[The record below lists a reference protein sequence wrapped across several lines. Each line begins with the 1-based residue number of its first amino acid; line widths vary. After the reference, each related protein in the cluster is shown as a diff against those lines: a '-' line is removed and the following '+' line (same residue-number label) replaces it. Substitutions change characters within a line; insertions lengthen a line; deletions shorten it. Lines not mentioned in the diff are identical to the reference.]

1 MRSKHLQKLLVMLFC
16 TAFFSAPAVVTAQQ
30 SATISLS
37 IPQAL
42 KKITKTFGTEFIYDG
57 ELLRD
62 IKTSYDLDN
71 IRNKSLEE
79 VLKGVLYPN
88 GFLFV
93 YLKENY
99 YTIVPKDRVGEAY
112 AKSMNSANTANISNT
127 NTTANQ
133 APQSRNISG
142 TVVNSSGSPL
152 DGVSITAKNAGTG
165 TTTNPN
171 GYFTILVNDN
181 DVLVISSI
189 GYIQQEIKIDNQD
202 NIKITLEGQQ
212 KILDEVVVVGYG
224 TQKRSDIT
232 GSVTSV
238 PKDRLSNL
246 PVTNILQAIEGSVAG
261 LNITTNSLSP
271 GSSAE
276 ILVRGQ
282 NSFSAGTGP
291 FIVVDGIPI
300 STLGGVTNDINPND
314 IASIEV
320 LKDASAVAIYGTRGS
335 NGVILITT
343 KRGATGK
350 AKISYNA
357 FAGPEF
363 KTNLLP
369 FMDGPQYVEKNLEYA
384 RQTGRNPVP
393 VPNFG
398 EQANYDA
405 GRTFDWIEAISQNGF
420 IQDHNLSISG
430 GTADIKYY
438 ISGEYLKQ
446 QGVLQGYQYGRTS
459 LRSNLDANLT
469 GWLKVGVSYYFVAN
483 NYDGGK
489 VDFLKAGKMSP
500 YSQPR
505 DSAGNYIFFP
515 MFPDTFYE
523 NPFLGLNNKVIDR
536 NKNMTGNFYGEVKL
550 PVKGLKYRL
559 NGSYSYLTS
568 RNNFYSGRSANNSI
582 GTATANNG
590 ETNSWIIENILSY
603 DRTWANHHVDVTG
616 LYSAQQS
623 SRFNS
628 GIAANTFI
636 NDQLTFNNIE
646 AAAIQKASSG
656 SSEAKFLS
664 QMLRINYSFGGKY
677 LFTATARRDGYSAF
691 GANTSKNAT
700 FPSVA
705 VGWNISNEEFMNR
718 SLINNLKLRASYGSS
733 GNQAIDPYRTITQQ
747 GAIQYIYNTTTT
759 SGVIANVLGN
769 PNLKWE
775 STIGTNLGLDFSILK
790 SRISG
795 TVDVYKT
802 KTSDVIIT
810 RQIPVISGYSA
821 ILDNVGKTSNRG
833 IEIMLNTVNIKNKNF
848 TWQTSLNAAV
858 NRNKVVEIYG
868 NNKDDR
874 GNNLFIGKSLGA
886 VYDYKLIGVWQTG
899 EDASKTDPAA
909 KPGDLKFEDTNGDG
923 KITTDDRIYLGTR
936 FPKYVGGISN
946 TFYYKQFSLNIFMQG
961 VFGVFKNNPALDIQ
975 NYAGRQ
981 NIFADIGYWTDA
993 NKSNSRPSLAY
1004 TNSRGYNYPTVSNYF
1019 RVKDITLSYR
1029 LNNSMLD
1036 RLNLGSAMFYISGRN
1051 IHTFTNWFGYDPE
1064 SNANYPNESS
1074 QRFLNYPN
1082 VSTYVFGVNLSLR

>member
-1 MRSKHLQKLLVMLFC
+1 MKSKHLKKLLLLLCSAV
-16 TAFFSAPAVVTAQQ
+16 FSAGVAIAQQ
-30 SATISLS
+30 PGTKSVTI
-37 IPQAL
+37 PEAL
-42 KKITKTFGTEFIYDG
+42 KKITKTFGTEFMYDG
-57 ELLRD
+57 ELLRGT
-62 IKTSYDLDN
+62 KTSYDLDN
-71 IRNKSLEE
+71 IRNKSVEE

-99 YTIVPKDRVGEAY
+99 YTIVPKDRVGEAFL
-112 AKSMNSANTANISNT
+112 KSNSSASTPNVYNTS
-127 NTTANQ
+127 TTTKQ
-133 APQSRNISG
+133 APETRNISG
-142 TVVNSSGSPL
+142 TIVNSSGNPL
-152 DGVSITAKNAGTG
+152 EGVSVTAKNAGTG
-165 TTTNPN
+165 TTTNAAGN
-171 GYFTILVNDN
+171 FKILVNEN
-181 DVLVISSI
+181 DVLLISSV
-189 GYIQQEIKIDNQD
+189 GYTEQEIKIGNQE
-202 NIKITLEGQQ
+202 NIKITLGDQQ
-212 KILDEVVVVGYG
+212 KTLDEVVVVGYG

-232 GSVTSV
+232 GSVSSV
-238 PKDRLSNL
+238 SKERLSNL
-246 PVTNILQAIEGSVAG
+246 PVTNILHAVEGSVPG
-261 LNITTNSLSP
+261 LNITTNSSSP
-271 GSSAE
+271 GSSAD

-300 STLGGVTNDINPND
+300 STLGGVTNEINPND
-314 IASIEV
+314 VASIEI

-343 KRGATGK
+343 KRGTTGK

-357 FAGPEF
+357 YAGPEF
-363 KTNLLP
+363 KTNLQPL
-369 FMDGPQYVEKNLEYA
+369 MNGQQYVEKNLEYA

-405 GRTFDWIEAISQNGF
+405 GRTTDWIEAISQNGH

-469 GWLKVGVSYYFVAN
+469 GWLKVGASLYFVAN

-489 VDFLKAGKMSP
+489 VNFLQAGRMSP
-500 YSQPR
+500 YSQPK

-523 NPFLGLNNKVIDR
+523 NPFLGLNNNVTDR
-536 NKNMTGNFYGEVKL
+536 TKNMTGNFYSEVKL

-568 RNNFYSGRSANNSI
+568 RYDFYSGRNANNSL
-582 GTATANNG
+582 GSANANNG
-590 ETNSWIIENILSY
+590 ETNSWIIENIFSY
-603 DRTWANHHVDVTG
+603 DRTWAKHHVDLTG
-616 LYSAQQS
+616 LYSAQKT
-623 SRFNS
+623 SRFNT

-636 NDQLTFNNIE
+636 NDQLTYNNID

-656 SSEAKFLS
+656 SSESKFLS
-664 QMLRINYSFGGKY
+664 QMLRINYSFASKY

-691 GANTSKNAT
+691 GANTSKYAT

-705 VGWNISNEEFMNR
+705 VAWNISSEEFMN
-718 SLINNLKLRASYGSS
+718 SIALVNNLKLRVSYGSS

-747 GAIQYIYNTTTT
+747 GSIQYIYNTATT
-759 SGVIANVLGN
+759 SGVIASVLGN
-769 PNLKWE
+769 ASLKWE

-795 TVDVYKT
+795 TIDVYKT

-810 RQIPVISGYSA
+810 RQIPVISGYNA

-833 IEIMLNTVNIKNKNF
+833 IEITLSTVNIKNQNF
-848 TWQTSLNAAV
+848 RWQTTLNAAA

-868 NNKDDR
+868 DNRDDR
-874 GNNLFIGKSLGA
+874 GNNLFIGRSLGA
-886 VYDYKLIGVWQTG
+886 VYDYKLISVWQTG
-899 EDASKTDPAA
+899 EDAAKTDPGA

-923 KITTDDRIYLGTR
+923 KITTDDRQYLGTR
-936 FPKYVGGISN
+936 FPKYTGGITN
-946 TFYYKQFSLNIFMQG
+946 TLYYKQFTLNIFMQG
-961 VFGVFKNNPALDIQ
+961 VFGVLKNNPALDIQ

-981 NIFADIGYWTDA
+981 NIFADIGYWTPD

-1004 TNSRGYNYPTVSNYF
+1004 ANSRGYNYPTEANYF
-1019 RVKDITLSYR
+1019 RLKDITLSYR

-1036 RLNLGSAMFYISGRN
+1036 RLNLSSAMIYVSGRN
-1051 IHTFTNWFGYDPE
+1051 IHTFTDWFGYDPE
-1064 SNANYPNESS
+1064 SNANYANESS

-1082 VSTYVFGVNLSLR
+1082 VSTYVLGVNLSLR